1 MVTFVD
7 DQGNHYQGEAVKG
20 SIKDGKGEIKYAA
33 DGSYYR
39 GDFANNMR
47 DGRGELLMSN
57 GDRYIGE
64 WQGDMKSGY
73 GKQEFIA
80 NGVVYYG

>member
-1 MVTFVD
+1 MVSVVD
-7 DQGNHYQGEAVKG
+7 DQGNHYHGEAVKG
-20 SIKDGKGEIKYAA
+20 SVKDGKGEIKYAS

-39 GDFANNMR
+39 GDFVNNMR
-47 DGRGELLMSN
+47 EGRGELLMPN

-73 GKQEFIA
+73 GK
-80 NGVVYYG
+80 